1 MTESKD
7 PVTKLGAQLGVDLR
21 AAIRA
26 PDAEVSRNEA
36 NYARWRRQIWMTFG
50 LLAAAPTL
58 GFVLNWWAA
67 LPIGGWAI
75 YRFIQHYLSAAR
87 VHREIDEAVRL
98 LSQGTDGEAR
108 VRAMGFDP
116 EELRQAHSR
125 GEI

>member
-26 PDAEVSRNEA
+26 PGAEEA
-36 NYARWRRQIWMTFG
+36 NYVRWRRQVWMTFG
-50 LLAAAPTL
+50 LLAAAPIT
-58 GFVLNWWAA
+58 GFALNWWAA

-75 YRFIQHYLSAAR
+75 YRFIQHYRLAAR
-87 VHREIDEAVRL
+87 VHREIDEAVQL
-98 LSQGTDGEAR
+98 LSGGTDGEAR